1 MRATTGPESPTSR
14 PAHQAQQCDDP
25 GVLTPEDVEAV
36 RFKATKFRDGYDQDE
51 VDDFLDRVVAGL
63 RARQTGEPGALT
75 PADLDGARFT
85 ATKFREGYDMADVD
99 EFLDRVRAEVGGSP
113 APRTTADEAT
123 IPAPA
128 QAPTSKTTDKQIPGM
143 IPQRR
148 GLFGRRR

>member
-1 MRATTGPESPTSR
+1 
-14 PAHQAQQCDDP
+14 
-25 GVLTPEDVEAV
+25 VLTPEDVEAV

-63 RARQTGEPGALT
+63 RARLAGEPGALT
-75 PADLDGARFT
+75 PADLDGARFK

-99 EFLDRVRAEVGGSP
+99 EFLDRVRADLGASS

-123 IPAPA
+123 LPTPA
-128 QAPTSKTTDKQIPGM
+128 QAPTAKTTDAQIPGM